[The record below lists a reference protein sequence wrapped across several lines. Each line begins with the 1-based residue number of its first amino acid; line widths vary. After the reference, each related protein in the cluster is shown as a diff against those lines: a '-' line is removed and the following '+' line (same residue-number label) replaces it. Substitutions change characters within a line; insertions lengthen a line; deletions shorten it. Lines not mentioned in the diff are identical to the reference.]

1 MYGYGYPTG
10 LYGAVPQ
17 MQDRLNQ
24 MEQAYQVP
32 TVRGRIVTSIE
43 EARAAQIPL
52 DGTPSFFPSPAEKRV
67 YEKSI
72 GLDGMPIFKMYVLA
86 EAKQPNLEARI
97 AELEKAV
104 SEIRREKDESNAD
117 DRTTPTIQ

>member
-52 DGTPSFFPSPAEKRV
+52 DGTPFVLMEKRP
-67 YEKSI
+67 EH
-72 GLDGMPIFKMYVLA
+72 
-86 EAKQPNLEARI
+86 
-97 AELEKAV
+97 
-104 SEIRREKDESNAD
+104 
-117 DRTTPTIQ
+117 